1 MNNMRLKA
9 LVRELTALPM
19 ETEWVEFKH
28 NKAIPDD
35 IAIKDIKGT
44 LPLFRLFSAM
54 PGLPRTV
61 FDDIPHRVTQR
72 QIKG

>member
-1 MNNMRLKA
+1 MNNMQLKA

-35 IAIKDIKGT
+35 IAIKGT
-44 LPLFRLFSAM
+44 LPLFRLTGVS
-54 PGLPRTV
+54 
-61 FDDIPHRVTQR
+61 I
-72 QIKG
+72 